1 MAIPRRRNLE
11 TPETAPME
19 VESGRRRTLSAKQ
32 LIPIA
37 IALVVTAGVA
47 ACGGEDRM
55 ASADERGT
63 NAVRFC
69 AGHGG
74 VSAIEDDVVICR
86 DRFATEGRG
95 SSAAQLCDDHGGIVA
110 FDDNVA
116 ICRDQSIENPE
127 E

>member
-1 MAIPRRRNLE
+1 M
-11 TPETAPME
+11 
-19 VESGRRRTLSAKQ
+19 SAKQ

-55 ASADERGT
+55 ASAGERGS

-69 AGHGG
+69 AEHSG
-74 VSAIEDDVVICR
+74 VSAIEDDAVICR
-86 DRFATEGRG
+86 DQVATEGRG
-95 SSAAQLCDDHGGIVA
+95 STAAELCDDHGGIVA

-116 ICRDQSIENPE
+116 ICRDQSIEQPE